1 MTNVPFR
8 LQSLYDGFDFRHPD
22 CKLSTRPLQ
31 PVSSIMAAAT
41 ALLSEPQLRAQLLVP
56 DPIGIGEQLRSLL
69 SRLTDGDRVAPLKRS
84 RQWPLA
90 WRGYLDLILAA
101 GLEAE
106 ITTPLRPRRGG
117 MGPAQSGARE
127 LPEAPNLLI

>member
-1 MTNVPFR
+1 MFALRVIDDNQTSSSSG
-8 LQSLYDGFDFRHPD
+8 LQAPIEFMREGMAVRH
-22 CKLSTRPLQ
+22 C
-31 PVSSIMAAAT
+31 IMAAAT

-56 DPIGIGEQLRSLL
+56 DPIGIGEQLRLLL
-69 SRLTDGDRVAPLKRS
+69 SRLNDADRVALLERS

-106 ITTPLRPRRGG
+106 ITKPLRPRPGG
-117 MGPAQSGARE
+117 SGPAQSGARE
-127 LPEAPNLLI
+127 FPEAPSLLI